1 MGNQE
6 IDLINKRRMCLRAQ
20 IWQHSQKSA
29 ILGNHRIAILL

>member
-20 IWQHSQKSA
+20 MPPLA
-29 ILGNHRIAILL
+29 T